1 MQFAPEVE
9 ERFRRIEDAHAVT
22 AELLR
27 RFELETKERAGHA
40 ERIQDAMLRWLEQMA
55 EKQQQL
61 EAKMAAVVDAQL
73 RNEETMRRLEETVD
87 RFLKSRTN
95 GGAGN

>member
-9 ERFRRIEDAHAVT
+9 ERFRRIEDTHAVT

-40 ERIQDAMLRWLEQMA
+40 ERLQDAMARWVEHIALQVSA
-55 EKQQQL
+55 L
-61 EAKMAAVVDAQL
+61 ADAQL
-73 RNEETMRRLEETVD
+73 RNEQTMRRLEETMD

>member
-1 MQFAPEVE
+1 M
-9 ERFRRIEDAHAVT
+9 
-22 AELLR
+22 LR

-61 EAKMAAVVDAQL
+61 ETKLAAVVDAQL

>member
-1 MQFAPEVE
+1 MITCRMQFAPEVE
-9 ERFRRIEDAHAVT
+9 ERFRRIEDAHVVT

-40 ERIQDAMLRWLEQMA
+40 ERIHDSMA
-55 EKQQQL
+55 GWVERIALQVSTL
-61 EAKMAAVVDAQL
+61 ADAQL
-73 RNEETMRRLEETVD
+73 RNEETMRRLEETMD

>member
-40 ERIQDAMLRWLEQMA
+40 ERIQDAMARWVEQIA
-55 EKQQQL
+55 LQVSTL
-61 EAKMAAVVDAQL
+61 AGAQL

-87 RFLKSRTN
+87 RFLKSRSN

>member
-55 EKQQQL
+55 VLHQQL
-61 EAKMAAVVDAQL
+61 EAKLAAVADAHL
-73 RNEETMRRLEETVD
+73 RLEETVD
-87 RFLKSRTN
+87 RFLKSRTD

>member
-40 ERIQDAMLRWLEQMA
+40 ERIQDAMARWVEQIA
-55 EKQQQL
+55 LQVSTL
-61 EAKMAAVVDAQL
+61 AGAQL

-87 RFLKSRTN
+87 RFLQSRSN

>member
-40 ERIQDAMLRWLEQMA
+40 ERMQDAMARWVEHIALQVSTLA
-55 EKQQQL
+55 
-61 EAKMAAVVDAQL
+61 DAQL
-73 RNEETMRRLEETVD
+73 RNEETMGRLEETVD

>member
-1 MQFAPEVE
+1 MIACRMQFAPEVE

-27 RFELETKERAGHA
+27 RFEMETKRL
-40 ERIQDAMLRWLEQMA
+40 QDAMARWVEHIALQVSTLA
-55 EKQQQL
+55 
-61 EAKMAAVVDAQL
+61 DAQL
-73 RNEETMRRLEETVD
+73 RNEETMRRLEETMD

>member
-27 RFELETKERAGHA
+27 RFELETKRL
-40 ERIQDAMLRWLEQMA
+40 QDAMGRWVEHIALQVSTLA
-55 EKQQQL
+55 
-61 EAKMAAVVDAQL
+61 DAQL
-73 RNEETMRRLEETVD
+73 RNEETMRRLEETGD